1 MAYAEDKDIMRF
13 HFYRPDKVSA
23 QFKKF
28 AKEAVPFGAR
38 DGFAWEEHPLFITQD
53 EIDSFSCPWRFLFR
67 WKVEYLCFLS
77 QNKTEKEMAD
87 FLKGTVQDRRMQSCT

>member
-53 EIDSFSCPWRFLFR
+53 EIDSFLARGGSYSDGRLSTYAFISRIKRKGNGRFF
-67 WKVEYLCFLS
+67 
-77 QNKTEKEMAD
+77 
-87 FLKGTVQDRRMQSCT
+87 KGTVRDRRMQSCT

>member
-53 EIDSFSCPWRFLFR
+53 EIDSFLARGGSYSDGRLSTYAF
-67 WKVEYLCFLS
+67 YL
-77 QNKTEKEMAD
+77 QNKTEKEWQI
-87 FLKGTVQDRRMQSCT
+87 FKGTVRDRRMQSCT

>member
-1 MAYAEDKDIMRF
+1 MTQRIFHHGFPDTVKNLSELLAQPEYLSEINERLEGAALAYAEDKDIMRF

-38 DGFAWEEHPLFITQD
+38 DGFAWRNIRCLLH
-53 EIDSFSCPWRFLFR
+53 
-67 WKVEYLCFLS
+67 
-77 QNKTEKEMAD
+77 
-87 FLKGTVQDRRMQSCT
+87 RMR